1 MMVTHTRKNQN
12 VCSYATTVTLEDE
25 VIRKVEV
32 EGGCDGNLKGVCA
45 LLEGQQAGEAIR
57 RIGGILCGGKPSSC
71 PQQIALCLQEA
82 IGMQKQ
88 QGE

>member
-1 MMVTHTRKNQN
+1 MTVTHTRKNQN
-12 VCSYATTVTLEDE
+12 VCSYSTTVTLEND

-45 LLEGQQAGEAIR
+45 LLEGQQAKEAIH
-57 RIGGILCGGKPSSC
+57 RINGILCGGKNSSC

-82 IGMQKQ
+82 IGLQNR